1 MNLFQLFKN
10 VSPFVKPYKWL
21 VFITLVLTLIGSLMA
36 QVNAIV
42 LDWTVDEVNGLIT
55 AGEKWG
61 QRAAHIIILISSVL
75 LGKEILSAGI
85 TFAQNYFGERMRIYV
100 SRDLAQSVIEKVL
113 TFKMA
118 FFNSGDNATGKLQAR
133 IDQGVSSLSRT
144 VQNFFIDLLPLFTS
158 ALLALILMFV
168 ANVYVG
174 LVALAIVPIYFWI
187 TYRQARRLKGWR
199 REMRSHLETKSQ
211 GIKNIIDSINVI
223 KSFNREQIEAQ
234 KQLDIQNQVT
244 ENQMKTRKVAFY
256 YNGVKSF
263 VKQVGTVLVII
274 LTAYLVL
281 IDYPGMT
288 IGKIMYHVMLFS
300 NVIAPITQLQRIFDD
315 VNDALIY
322 AEGFFGILNSEE
334 EVEPSGSYRPEK
346 IHGKFEIK
354 HVDFTYPNGNQALFD
369 VNMTIDPGKITAL
382 VGLSGA
388 GKSTIVN
395 LLDKFYEPQVGQ
407 ILLDGV
413 DLREYD
419 TQYLREN
426 IGLVLQKNHIFDGTI
441 EENILYGNPKASHE
455 DVVEAAKK
463 SHLYDQVME
472 LPKQFDNNAADLSGG
487 QQQRVAIA
495 RMFLKNPP
503 IIFLDEPTASLDAI
517 ATEQIKNSIDAIKKD
532 RTVIIISHSISQ
544 IIDADYIYA
553 LQQGRVEEDGDPDS
567 IYKKGGI
574 YKDII
579 DASAR
584 SLNIE
589 KIART
594 IEDKNYP
601 CRDAIDR
608 VSTFLIHFSNAFF
621 STNPNIFYFSRFYER
636 HENRI
641 TSKHR
646 NKKTYQFLETNRYDY
661 HRYYYLFGAYHWNK
675 YVA

>member
-21 VFITLVLTLIGSLMA
+21 VFITLILTLIGSLMA

-42 LDWTVDEVNGLIT
+42 LDWTVDQVNGLVM
-55 AGEKWG
+55 AGEQWG
-61 QRAAHIIILISSVL
+61 QRAAHIVILISTVL
-75 LGKEILSAGI
+75 LGKEIISALI
-85 TFAQNYFGERMRIYV
+85 TFAQNYYGERMRIFV

-158 ALLALILMFV
+158 ALLALILMFA

-174 LVALAIVPIYFWI
+174 LVALGIVPIYFWI
-187 TYRQARRLKGWR
+187 TYRQAKRLKGWR

-223 KSFNREQIEAQ
+223 KSFNREQIEGQ

-281 IDYPGMT
+281 IGYPGMT

-322 AEGFFGILNSEE
+322 AEGFFGILGAEE
-334 EVEPSGSYRPEK
+334 EVEPSGSYKPEK
-346 IHGKFEIK
+346 IHGKFELK
-354 HVDFTYPNGNQALFD
+354 NVNFTYPNGNQALFD
-369 VNMTIDPGKITAL
+369 VNMTIEPNKITAL

-395 LLDKFYEPQVGQ
+395 LLDKFYEPQAGT
-407 ILLDGV
+407 ITLDGIY
-413 DLREYD
+413 LREYD
-419 TQYLREN
+419 TKFLREN

-441 EENILYGNPKASHE
+441 EENILYGNPNATHE
-455 DVVEAAKK
+455 EVVEAAKK
-463 SHLYDQVME
+463 SYIYDQIMQ
-472 LPKQFDNNAADLSGG
+472 LPKQFENKASDLSGG
-487 QQQRVAIA
+487 QQQRIAIA

-544 IIDADYIYA
+544 IIDSDMVYA
-553 LQQGRVEEDGDPDS
+553 LKTGHVEESGDPDE

-594 IEDKNYP
+594 IDDKK
-601 CRDAIDR
+601 A
-608 VSTFLIHFSNAFF
+608 
-621 STNPNIFYFSRFYER
+621 
-636 HENRI
+636 
-641 TSKHR
+641 
-646 NKKTYQFLETNRYDY
+646 
-661 HRYYYLFGAYHWNK
+661 
-675 YVA
+675 